1 MSNLIVSRSP
11 HLHGGDCIKRNT
23 YGVVFALL
31 SALLVSFYNNGIN
44 ALVVCLSSVVA
55 CMLFEWAIAKYM
67 FRRDFTLGDGSAVIT
82 GLLLGMNLPCNLP
95 LWMVAVGSL
104 VAIGI
109 GKMAF
114 GGLGCNPFNPALVGK
129 CALLVGFPVQMMSW
143 RVAAQPM
150 DNMCATSALALILG
164 LGFML
169 WKRII
174 TWHIP
179 VSIILSAFVFAAILH
194 VANPMYADPLTMLL
208 SGGMLLGA
216 IFMATDYVT
225 SPMTRRGKIVYGVA
239 IGMLAVAINTWRT
252 NGEGV
257 LFAILIMNAFTPLI
271 NKYCKPK
278 RYGQEGNSLPV
289 VAICVVLGGATIAIL
304 RAFSLV
310 EGVNNVLTIVIGLLL
325 AAVAFVGL
333 RGQLALNSNPRQM
346 RGAGIM
352 IVTIGLLVLVLLGL
366 CGVDNGLTTLFTI

>member
-1 MSNLIVSRSP
+1 
-11 HLHGGDCIKRNT
+11 
-23 YGVVFALL
+23 
-31 SALLVSFYNNGIN
+31 
-44 ALVVCLSSVVA
+44 
-55 CMLFEWAIAKYM
+55 
-67 FRRDFTLGDGSAVIT
+67 
-82 GLLLGMNLPCNLP
+82 
-95 LWMVAVGSL
+95 
-104 VAIGI
+104 
-109 GKMAF
+109 
-114 GGLGCNPFNPALVGK
+114 
-129 CALLVGFPVQMMSW
+129 MMSW

-169 WKRII
+169 WKHII

-239 IGMLAVAINTWRT
+239 IGMLSVAINTCRT

-271 NKYCKPK
+271 NKYCKPE
-278 RYGQEGNSLPV
+278 RYGQEGNTLPV

-310 EGVNNVLTIVIGLLL
+310 EGVNYVLTIVIGLLL

-333 RGQLALNSNPRQM
+333 RGQLALNSDPRQM

-352 IVTIGLLVLVLLGL
+352 IVTIGLLMLVLLGL